1 MESGSQLGRYTI
13 NGLIGRGGM
22 GAVYR
27 ATDPSL
33 GREVALKVLPADVA
47 ADPERLER
55 FRREARALAALNH
68 PHIVTIYSVEQ
79 AGATH
84 FLTMELVTGTPL
96 DGLIAGR
103 GLPIDR
109 VRLVGCAV
117 ADALMAAHH
126 KGIIHRD
133 LKPANI
139 VLSNS
144 GQTKVLDFGL
154 SKVRETAASPG
165 ATMVTHLDTQVGT
178 IVGTPAYMSPEQ
190 ISGGEVDQRTDIF
203 SLGVVLYEMVTGIR
217 PFSGRSTMELASSVL
232 NDVPAPASTLRATV
246 PAELAT
252 VIARCLEKDKGSRF
266 PSMADVRQAL
276 ERDERTASRA
286 DEGPSIAVLP
296 FKNLSTDPDSE
307 FFADGLAEEI
317 LNALAQIEGLR
328 VAARASSFSFK
339 GQTTDVGEI
348 GAKLHVATVLDGS
361 VRRAGSKVRVTL
373 QLVDAKS
380 GFQLWSERYDRDM
393 ADIFDVQD
401 EIARAVAGRLKVT
414 LAGGASQ
421 RLAKQL
427 TSNVE
432 AYELYLRGRALIT
445 KRGKHVAPGMECLK
459 RAVELDPSFAV
470 AWAGLADAFTV
481 RGYWGAAP
489 PGETMPKALTAA
501 RRAVALD
508 PRLGEAH
515 CALAAALMLWERD
528 YEGARQTFVRGLELN
543 PGFTQGRCWYGLFC
557 LQWIYGDVAGGL
569 AEVRRTAET
578 DPLSAYVGTILAF
591 ALSLA
596 GDDRAALE
604 HARLATTRDPDA
616 LVGHW
621 VHGLVAHWNGAF
633 DEAEAAYK
641 KGAEVSD
648 RAEYPLV
655 HMAVAY
661 AERGRV
667 AEARAIADELM
678 ARRARGHV
686 SYLTQALLAAVLG
699 DMDTAMERAHQSCD
713 EREPVMVL
721 FARNFRNLHRLRE
734 DPRFADV
741 LRRLALPAGDL
752 VNFRTR

>member
-1 MESGSQLGRYTI
+1 VEPGAQLGRYTI

-33 GREVALKVLPADVA
+33 GREVALKVLPPDVA
-47 ADPERLER
+47 ADPERIER

-79 AGATH
+79 DGDTP
-84 FLTMELVTGTPL
+84 FLTMELVTGKPL

-103 GLPIDR
+103 PLAIDR
-109 VRLVGCAV
+109 VRTIAGAV
-117 ADALMAAHH
+117 ADALNAAHQ

-139 VLSNS
+139 VLSES
-144 GQTKVLDFGL
+144 GMTKVLDFGL
-154 SKVRETAASPG
+154 SKIRQQAASPRG
-165 ATMVTHLDTQVGT
+165 ASMTRLDTEIGT

-190 ISGGEVDQRTDIF
+190 ISGLEVDQRSDIF
-203 SLGVVLYEMVTGIR
+203 SLGVILYEMVTGVR

-232 NDVPAPASTLRATV
+232 HDAPQPASVLRATV
-246 PAELAT
+246 PAELAS
-252 VIARCLEKDKGSRF
+252 VIARCLEKDAGARF
-266 PSMADVRQAL
+266 SSMQEVRQAL
-276 ERDERTASRA
+276 DGSARTAMA
-286 DEGPSIAVLP
+286 DDGPSIAVLP
-296 FKNLSTDPDSE
+296 FKNLSADPDSE
-307 FFADGLAEEI
+307 FFSDGLAEEI
-317 LNALAQIEGLR
+317 LNALAQIDGLR
-328 VAARASSFSFK
+328 VAARTSSFSFK
-339 GQTTDVGEI
+339 GQTADVSEI

-401 EIARAVAGRLKVT
+401 EIARAVAGKLKVT

-445 KRGKHVAPGMECLK
+445 KRGKHVGPGMECLK

-481 RGYWGAAP
+481 RGYWGVAP

-508 PRLGEAH
+508 PQLGEAH
-515 CALAAALMLWERD
+515 CALAAALLMWERD
-528 YEGARQTFVRGLELN
+528 YEGARQAFVRGLELN

-557 LQWIYGDVAGGL
+557 LQWVYGDVAGGL
-569 AEVRRTAET
+569 AEVQRAAET
-578 DPLSAYVGTILAF
+578 DPLSAYASTILAF

-596 GDDRAALE
+596 GEDRAALE
-604 HARLATTRDPDA
+604 HARLATSRDPDA

-633 DEAEAAYK
+633 DEAEMAYT
-641 KGAEVSD
+641 KGAEVSG

-661 AERGRV
+661 AECGKF
-667 AEARAIADELM
+667 AEARGIADELM
-678 ARRARGHV
+678 ARRARGYV
-686 SYLTQALLAAVLG
+686 AYLTQALLASVLG
-699 DMDTAMERAHQSCD
+699 DMDTAIESAQQSCD

-721 FARNFRNLHRLRE
+721 FARNFRNLRRLRD

-741 LRRLALPAGDL
+741 LRRLALPGLAGSW
-752 VNFRTR
+752 